1 MAADKDTAAPHGR
14 ELVFEIG
21 CEELPAGFLK
31 PALEW
36 MAAEMNRA
44 LDDARLNGEGEG
56 QRANISEYATPRR
69 LALVV
74 TAIAERSPDV
84 KKTVQGPPARAA
96 FQDGKPTKAA
106 EGFARKVGVPVSAL
120 RVEGDRVVVEQEIRG
135 QSAAEALPGIL
146 ERIVRGIPFKKS
158 MRWDSLDKDAFAR
171 PVHWIA
177 AVLDGKPLPVSFA
190 DVKSGSTT
198 RGHRFAAPKPF
209 PVPTAKK
216 YVAELRAA
224 HVLADWAERKQRIW
238 EEVQRAAKE
247 ARGEP
252 LPDDDLLETVTG
264 LVEEPSGVGGRFEE
278 SFLELPPE
286 VLVSEMRGHQKY
298 FAVRDPRTQQL
309 LPAFVAVSNTRVADP
324 AVSRRGYERVLRARL
339 SDGKFFYDEDRKVKL
354 EARIERLA
362 RRTFMDK
369 LGTELERVER
379 LREMSLW
386 LHGVTGKG
394 EPALLRRAAEL
405 CKADLTTGM
414 VGEFPELQGV
424 MGRVYAQHD
433 GEPKEVAEAIFEH
446 YLPRGAE
453 EKLPRTDTGALLGMA
468 DRLDLLAGVFG
479 IGKEPSGTA
488 DPYGLRRAAL
498 GLLRVALA
506 RRYRLDL
513 REALAQAQ
521 KLHGV
526 QRDGGA
532 KNRVSQEPQ
541 LVDKVWGFVQGRLEA
556 FWRERA
562 APDSI
567 QAVLHT
573 GSADVVAL
581 EQRLSALTQVREKNR
596 AHFEATAATF
606 KRIGNILSQAREKGI
621 APMRFDPA
629 ALRPDEPAEVAL
641 AQALEQS
648 GEKVR
653 EALEAESFL
662 AAYAVLAELRPAV
675 DAFFDAVLVMHKE
688 ERVRDNRL
696 ALLRGLHELF
706 SPLADFGKLQVERA

>member
-1 MAADKDTAAPHGR
+1 MD
-14 ELVFEIG
+14 LVFEIG
-21 CEELPAGFLK
+21 CEELPAGSLK

-56 QRANISEYATPRR
+56 QRANIAEYATPRR

-84 KKTVQGPPARAA
+84 RKTVQGPPAKAA

-106 EGFARKVGVPVSAL
+106 EGFARKIGVPVSAL
-120 RVEGDRVVVEQEIRG
+120 RLDGDRVVVEQQIRG

-146 ERIVRGIPFKKS
+146 ERIIRGIPFKKS

-171 PVHWIA
+171 PVHWIS

-190 DVKSGSTT
+190 DVKGGATT
-198 RGHRFAAPKPF
+198 RGHRFAAPKEFAIPS
-209 PVPTAKK
+209 AKK
-216 YVAELRAA
+216 YVSELRSA
-224 HVLADWAERKQRIW
+224 HVLVDWAERKQRIW
-238 EEVQRAAKE
+238 EEVQRAASGE
-247 ARGEP
+247 GGEP

-264 LVEEPSGVGGRFEE
+264 LVEEPFAVAGQFDR

-286 VLVSEMRGHQKY
+286 VLISEMRGHQKY
-298 FAVRDPRTQQL
+298 FSVRDPKTQRL
-309 LPAFVAVSNTRVADP
+309 LPVFVAVSNTRVKEP

-339 SDGKFFYDEDRKVKL
+339 SDGKFFFDEDRKVKL
-354 EARIERLA
+354 GDRIERLA

-369 LGTELERVER
+369 LGSELERVER
-379 LREMSLW
+379 IREISLW
-386 LHGVTGKG
+386 LHGASGKG

-433 GEPKEVAEAIFEH
+433 GEPAEVAEAIFEH

-453 EKLPRTDTGALLGMA
+453 EKLPRTDTGALLGTA
-468 DRLDLLAGVFG
+468 DRLDLLVGVFG

-506 RRYRLDL
+506 RRYRFEMRD
-513 REALAQAQ
+513 ALAEAQ
-521 KLHGV
+521 RQHV
-526 QRDGGA
+526 AQRERGA
-532 KNRVSQEPQ
+532 NNRVSQDPALIE
-541 LVDKVWGFVQGRLEA
+541 KIWGFLAGRLETL
-556 FWRERA
+556 WRERA

-573 GSADVVAL
+573 RNSDVVAL
-581 EQRLSALTQVREKNR
+581 EERLAALTQVREKNR
-596 AHFEATAATF
+596 AQFEATAATF
-606 KRIGNILSQAREKGI
+606 KRIGNILAQAREKKI
-621 APMRFDPA
+621 QPMGFDRK
-629 ALRPDEPAEVAL
+629 ALRVDEPAEAAL
-641 AQALEQS
+641 ADALERS
-648 GEKVR
+648 RTKVT
-653 EALEAESFL
+653 EALEAENYL

-675 DAFFDAVLVMHKE
+675 DAFFDKVLVMHQDD
-688 ERVRDNRL
+688 RVRDNRL
-696 ALLRGLHELF
+696 ALLRSLHELF

>member
-1 MAADKDTAAPHGR
+1 MD
-14 ELVFEIG
+14 LVFEIG

-36 MAAEMNRA
+36 MAAEMNRG

-56 QRANISEYATPRR
+56 QRANIAEYATPRR

-74 TAIAERSPDV
+74 TAIAERAPDL
-84 KKTVQGPPARAA
+84 KRTVQGPSAKAA
-96 FQDGKPTKAA
+96 FQEGKPTKAA
-106 EGFARKVGVPVSAL
+106 EGFARKLNLPVSAL
-120 RVEGDRVVVEQEIRG
+120 RIEGDRVVVDQEVRG
-135 QSAAEALPGIL
+135 QSAAEALPPIL

-177 AVLDGKPLPVSFA
+177 AMLDGKPLPVAFA
-190 DVKSGSTT
+190 DVQSGTTT

-209 PVPTAKK
+209 RVPAAKS
-216 YVAELRAA
+216 YVAELREA
-224 HVLADWAERKQRIW
+224 HVLVDWAERRKRIW
-238 EEVQRAAKE
+238 EEVQRAARD

-252 LPDDDLLETVTG
+252 LPDEDLLETVTG
-264 LVEEPSGVGGRFEE
+264 LVEEPFAVLGHFEE
-278 SFLELPPE
+278 SFLGLPPE

-298 FAVRDPRTQQL
+298 FSVRDPRAQRL

-339 SDGKFFYDEDRKVKL
+339 SDGKFFYDEDRKLKL
-354 EARIERLA
+354 ADRVERLA

-369 LGTELERVER
+369 LGTERDRMDR
-379 LREMSLW
+379 LRELSLW

-394 EPALLRRAAEL
+394 EPAVLRRAAEL

-414 VGEFPELQGV
+414 VGEFPDLQGV

-433 GEPKEVAEAIFEH
+433 GEPAEVAEAIFEH

-453 EKLPRTDTGALLGMA
+453 EKLPRTDAGAVLGMA

-498 GLLRVALA
+498 GLIRIVLG

-513 REALAQAQ
+513 REAIAQAQ
-521 KLHGV
+521 KLHGA
-526 QRDGGA
+526 QRDRGA
-532 KNRVSQEPQ
+532 NNRVSQDPQ
-541 LVDKVWGFVQGRLEA
+541 LVEKIWSFLQGRLEA
-556 FWRERA
+556 YFRERA
-562 APDSI
+562 APDSV

-581 EQRLSALTQVREKNR
+581 EQRLSALTQVRERNR
-596 AHFEATAATF
+596 AHFESTAATF
-606 KRIGNILSQAREKGI
+606 KRIGNILAQARDKGL
-621 APMRFDPA
+621 APMRFDA
-629 ALRPDEPAEVAL
+629 SALRTDEPAEAAL
-641 AQALEQS
+641 AQALERS

-653 EALEAESFL
+653 AALDEENFL

-675 DAFFDAVLVMHKE
+675 DAFFDAVLVMHKDD
-688 ERVRDNRL
+688 RVRDNRL
-696 ALLRGLHELF
+696 ALLRSLQELF
-706 SPLADFGKLQVERA
+706 SPLADFARLQVERA

>member
-1 MAADKDTAAPHGR
+1 MD
-14 ELVFEIG
+14 LVFEIG
-21 CEELPAGFLK
+21 CEELPAGSLK

-56 QRANISEYATPRR
+56 QRANIAEYATPRR

-74 TAIAERSPDV
+74 TAIAERAPDV
-84 KKTVQGPPARAA
+84 RKLVQGPPAKAA

-106 EGFARKVGVPVSAL
+106 EGFARKVGVPLTAL

-135 QSAAEALPGIL
+135 LSAAEALPAIL
-146 ERIVRGIPFKKS
+146 ERMVRGIPFKKS
-158 MRWDSLDKDAFAR
+158 MRWDALDRDAFAR
-171 PVHWIA
+171 PVHWISA
-177 AVLDGKPLPVSFA
+177 LLDGKALAISFA
-190 DVKSGSTT
+190 DVKSGATT
-198 RGHRFAAPKPF
+198 RGHRFLAPKEF
-209 PVPTAKK
+209 PLPPAKK

-224 HVLADWAERKQRIW
+224 HVLADLAERKQRIW
-238 EEVQRAAKE
+238 EEVQRGARE
-247 ARGEP
+247 AGGEP

-264 LVEEPSGVGGRFEE
+264 LVEEPYAVTGHFEE

-298 FAVRDPRTQQL
+298 FSVQESGKL
-309 LPAFVAVSNTRVADP
+309 LPAFVAISNTRVRDP

-339 SDGKFFYDEDRKVKL
+339 SDGKFFFDEDRKLRLVS
-354 EARIERLA
+354 RVERLG

-379 LREMSLW
+379 LRELSLW

-394 EPALLRRAAEL
+394 EPAVLRAAAEL

-424 MGRVYAQHD
+424 MGRVYALHD
-433 GEPKEVAEAIFEH
+433 GAPPEVAEAIFEH

-453 EKLPRTDTGALLGMA
+453 DKLPRTDAGALLGMA
-468 DRLDLLAGVFG
+468 DRIDLLTGVFG

-498 GLLRVALA
+498 GLLRIVLS

-513 REALAQAQ
+513 RELLAQAQ
-521 KLHGV
+521 KLHGA
-526 QRDGGA
+526 QRERGA
-532 KNRVSQEPQ
+532 HNRVSQDPQ
-541 LVDKVWGFVQGRLEA
+541 LVEKVWAFFEGRLEA
-556 FWRERA
+556 FFRDRA

-573 GSADVVAL
+573 STSDLVAL
-581 EQRLSALTQVREKNR
+581 EQRLQALTHVREKNR
-596 AHFEATAATF
+596 AHFESSAATF
-606 KRIGNILSQAREKGI
+606 KRIANILAQAHDKGI
-621 APMRFDPA
+621 APMRFDSSA
-629 ALRPDEPAEVAL
+629 VRGDEPAEVAL
-641 AQALEQS
+641 ADALEK
-648 GEKVR
+648 GREKVR
-653 EALEAESFL
+653 EALESESYL

-675 DAFFDAVLVMHKE
+675 DRFFDEVMVMHQDA
-688 ERVRDNRL
+688 RVRDNRL
-696 ALLRGLHELF
+696 ALLRALHELF
-706 SPLADFGKLQVERA
+706 APLADFSRLQVERA

>member
-1 MAADKDTAAPHGR
+1 MD
-14 ELVFEIG
+14 LVFEIG
-21 CEELPAGFLK
+21 CEELPAGSLK

-84 KKTVQGPPARAA
+84 KKTVQGPPAKAA

-209 PVPTAKK
+209 PVPAAKR
-216 YVAELRAA
+216 YVSELRAA
-224 HVLADWAERKQRIW
+224 HVLADWAERKARIW
-238 EEVQRAAKE
+238 EAVERAARE

-252 LPDDDLLETVTG
+252 LADDDLLETVTG
-264 LVEEPSGVGGRFEE
+264 LVEEPFAVMGTSDQ

-298 FAVRDPRTQQL
+298 FAVRDPGTQRL
-309 LPAFVAVSNTRVADP
+309 LPAFVAVSNTRVVDP

-379 LREMSLW
+379 LRELSLW

-433 GEPKEVAEAIFEH
+433 GEPREVAEAIFEH

-468 DRLDLLAGVFG
+468 DRLDLLVGVFG
-479 IGKEPSGTA
+479 IGKEPSSTA

-498 GLLRVALA
+498 GLLRIVLG
-506 RRYRLDL
+506 RRYRLEL
-513 REALAQAQ
+513 RDALAEAQ
-521 KLHGV
+521 RLHGA
-526 QRDGGA
+526 QRERGA
-532 KNRVSQEPQ
+532 NNRVSRDAALIDRIWNFIE
-541 LVDKVWGFVQGRLEA
+541 GRLETY
-556 FWRERA
+556 WRERA

-567 QAVLHT
+567 QAVLQT
-573 GSADVVAL
+573 RTTDVVAL
-581 EQRLSALTQVREKNR
+581 EERLSALTQVREKNR
-596 AHFEATAATF
+596 AQFEATAATF
-606 KRIGNILSQAREKGI
+606 KRISNILTQAREKGL
-621 APMRFDPA
+621 AAMRFDRA
-629 ALRPDEPAEVAL
+629 ALRPDERAEVAL
-641 AQALEQS
+641 ADALERS
-648 GEKVR
+648 RAKVT
-653 EALEAESFL
+653 EALEAENYL
-662 AAYAVLAELRPAV
+662 AAYAVLAELRPTV
-675 DAFFDAVLVMHKE
+675 DAFFEAVLVMHQD

-696 ALLRGLHELF
+696 ALLRSLHELF
-706 SPLADFGKLQVERA
+706 SPLADFAKLQIERA